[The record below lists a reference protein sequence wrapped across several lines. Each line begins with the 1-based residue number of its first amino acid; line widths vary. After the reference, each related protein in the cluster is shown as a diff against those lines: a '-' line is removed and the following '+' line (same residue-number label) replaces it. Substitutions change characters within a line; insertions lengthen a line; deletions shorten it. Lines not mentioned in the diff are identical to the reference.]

1 MKAASE
7 LEPAQVTAAIEAYR
21 DLLVDHKEAINR
33 LNVYP
38 VPDGDTG
45 TNMALTIEAVVG
57 DLERLQQSGPP
68 AMSEVAKA
76 MSHGSLMGARGNSGV
91 ILSQILRGL
100 ADGLGQ
106 VEAAGPGVLAGA
118 LEKANEWAWQ
128 AVQTPVEGT
137 ILSVSQALA
146 AGASRAA
153 QHGGDLVEVLRVARD
168 AGGEALAAT
177 TGQLEALTR
186 AKVVDAGGAGL
197 LLLFDA
203 LLSVVAGRP
212 PPRPD
217 QQPWAPAMPTR
228 GAPSSDGRR
237 PEGDDGGRAPGR
249 PVERQPAH
257 GGVEASD
264 ETGPR
269 FEVMYLLE
277 APDTAIEGFKEAWA
291 GIGESIVVVGGDG
304 LWKCHIHTD
313 DVGAA
318 LEAALDV
325 GRPRQIQVTDLDE
338 EVEEERWVREAPA
351 SSHVTDQ
358 PTDGTALPVVTAVVA
373 VALGRGI
380 ARILRSL
387 GVHRVVQ
394 GGQTMNPS
402 TAELLAALEEVP
414 GDQVVVLPNNPNVI
428 PVAMAARPLSSK
440 HVVVLPTPTVPHG
453 FAALMEYD
461 PQSGADENA
470 AVMEAAAERVVAG
483 AVTRAIRPAETPAG
497 PVAQGDWI
505 GVSDEQVRVI
515 AATAPDAACAL
526 LERQLVGHH
535 ELVTLFEGEGA
546 TAADTRHVTEWL
558 KERYPGVETEVH
570 HGGQPLYPYLLSV
583 E

>member
-7 LEPAQVTAAIEAYR
+7 LAPAQVTAAIEAYR

-45 TNMALTIEAVVG
+45 TNMALTIQSVVA
-57 DLERLQQSGPP
+57 DLERLQQPGPP
-68 AMSEVAKA
+68 AMSEVARA

-100 ADGLGQ
+100 AEGLGQ
-106 VEAAGPGVLAGA
+106 VEAVGPGVLAGA
-118 LEKANEWAWQ
+118 LEKANQWAWQ
-128 AVQTPVEGT
+128 AVQSPVEGT

-153 QHGGDLVEVLRVARD
+153 GQGADLEGVLRAARD
-168 AGGEALAAT
+168 AGAEALAAT

-217 QQPWAPAMPTR
+217 QQPWAPSMPSQAAAT
-228 GAPSSDGRR
+228 SDGRR
-237 PEGDDGGRAPGR
+237 PEGAEDDPEPGPSVR
-249 PVERQPAH
+249 SQPAS
-257 GGVEASD
+257 GGEEPGD
-264 ETGPR
+264 ELGPR

-277 APDTAIEGFKEAWA
+277 APDAAIPAFKEVWA

-338 EVEEERWVREAPA
+338 QVEEERWVREAPA
-351 SSHVTDQ
+351 ASHVTDE
-358 PTDGTALPVVTAVVA
+358 PSEAAAAPVVTAVVA

-387 GVHRVVQ
+387 GVHRVVE

-402 TAELLAALEEVP
+402 TADLLAAVAEVP
-414 GDQVVVLPNNPNVI
+414 ADQVIVLPNNPNVI
-428 PVAMAARPLSSK
+428 PVAMAARPLSTK

-461 PQSGADENA
+461 PQSGVEENA
-470 AVMEAAAERVVAG
+470 EVMEAAAGRVVAG
-483 AVTRAIRPAETPAG
+483 AVTRAVRPAETPAG
-497 PVAQGDWI
+497 PVAKGDWL
-505 GVSDEQVRVI
+505 GVSEERVDAI
-515 AATAPDAACAL
+515 AATAHDAACAL
-526 LERQLVGHH
+526 LERLLAGRH

-546 TAADTRHVTEWL
+546 TAADTRHITEWL
-558 KERYPGVETEVH
+558 KERYPGIETEVH